1 MYRFLFDSNMARR
14 NNSPGPSTD
23 PKRLKQRNESN
34 EMYLE
39 PYNFRFCKDAGKYKK
54 LEKVGQGSFG

>member
-1 MYRFLFDSNMARR
+1 MARR
-14 NNSPGPSTD
+14 NNSLGPSGE
-23 PKRLKQRNESN
+23 PKRQKHRNAST

-39 PYNFRFCKDAGKYKK
+39 PYNFRFCEDASKYTK